1 MNTNPL
7 NSNQSNETTESQ
19 LQVEIPE
26 CSSFESMK
34 QLSLEQSLNSLYEK
48 VNSQSEKAKQ
58 NKEQEKP
65 TKPKIQETNTILVSS
80 DENKLVFS
88 KNQLIEYESSLTW
101 NILNYLSLEDFS
113 LFFDFLGSAAYQTSE
128 NQPTE
133 EGSEQNGI
141 SHQSNPYYYDFNDED
156 NEFNHFYSKPK
167 AFLYTHSYPRQRLS
181 FGNSE
186 YDENRRLS
194 RLKKETYEIEIAKL
208 TNILYLL
215 PQFQILYPNVFPEP
229 KPIEQKAIEDEEKED
244 LIDNI
249 TSNSEEEIQYI
260 NRKTGRRI
268 FPCDFCNALFNTPQ
282 GLGGHMSRT
291 HKDQSL
297 KFKKKKEIRNNRTA
311 ERDLF
316 EEAKKVLCEQINIDY
331 DLMMSTKQ
339 GKIKLKKIILQHEKE
354 YKKIRKDLKENK
366 YQFD

>member
-7 NSNQSNETTESQ
+7 NSNQSNETIESQ
-19 LQVEIPE
+19 LQVEIQD

-48 VNSQSEKAKQ
+48 VNAQSEKAKQ
-58 NKEQEKP
+58 NKEPEKP
-65 TKPKIQETNTILVSS
+65 AKPKIQETNSILISS

-88 KNQLIEYESSLTW
+88 KSQFVEYVSTLSWT
-101 NILNYLSLEDFS
+101 ILNYLSLEDFS
-113 LFFDFLGSAAYQTSE
+113 LFFDFLGRPAIHTS
-128 NQPTE
+128 NNHPTE
-133 EGSEQNGI
+133 EASEEDRI
-141 SHQSNPYYYDFNDED
+141 YRTNPYYYDFNDED

-167 AFLYTHSYPRQRLS
+167 AFLYTHSFPRQRLS

-194 RLKKETYEIEIAKL
+194 RLKKETYEIELAKL
-208 TNILYLL
+208 TNILYYL
-215 PQFQILYPNVFPEP
+215 PRFQILYPDVFPEP
-229 KPIEQKAIEDEEKED
+229 RPIEENTIEDEEEGFVD
-244 LIDNI
+244 SI

-260 NRKTGRRI
+260 NKKTGRRI
-268 FPCDFCNALFNTPQ
+268 FPCDFCDALFNTPQ

-311 ERDLF
+311 MRDLL
-316 EEAKKVLCEQINIDY
+316 EEAKKVLCEQNNVNY
-331 DLMMSTKQ
+331 DILMSTKQ
-339 GKIKLKKIILQHEKE
+339 GKIKLKRIILQHEKE
-354 YKKIRKDLKENK
+354 YKKIRKELKENK
-366 YQFD
+366 YQYD